1 MRLLL
6 SRLIKFLHEI
16 GSAGVIGAFVADLV
30 LIAHAPT
37 DSLAAYAASRQDIV
51 FLSQW
56 LLVPSLALTLISGL
70 LSIAATEA
78 YKNAGWAWTKALLG
92 ISMFEGTLLTVVA
105 SGRRAAELSALAAT
119 GSPDPGQLAEVLRTE
134 RGGIWVLLTVAIL
147 NVVLGVWRPRISR
160 IVGATMSAD

>member
-1 MRLLL
+1 ML
-6 SRLIKFLHEI
+6 SRLIKILHEL
-16 GSAGVIGAFVADLV
+16 GAAGVIGAFVADLV
-30 LIAHAPT
+30 LIMHAPT
-37 DSLAAYAASRQDIV
+37 DSLVGYAETRRNIAL
-51 FLSQW
+51 LSQW

-105 SGRRAAELSALAAT
+105 SGRRAAELSALAAA
-119 GSPDPGQLAEVLRTE
+119 GNPDPAQLAEALRTE
-134 RGGIWVLLTVAIL
+134 RGGIWVLLTVAFL

-160 IVGATMSAD
+160 LVRITENTD